1 MISPEKLSLYEAI
14 GGDDGLERLVQ
25 AFYDIIEQDEDAQEL
40 HLLHRR
46 GHGVAH
52 SRIEQF
58 DYLSGFLGGP
68 QHYVRRHGHSRLR
81 EIHEHVPIGPEM
93 RDLWLKCMTKAVAA
107 AAIAEPTASQ
117 LMQHLV
123 RAAEIARNQN

>member
-1 MISPEKLSLYEAI
+1 MTGKPSLYEAI
-14 GGDDGLERLVQ
+14 GGGDGLDRLVQ
-25 AFYDIIEQDEDAQEL
+25 AFYDIIEQDADAQEL

-81 EIHEHVPIGPEM
+81 EIHEHVPIGPQM
-93 RDLWLKCMTKAVAA
+93 RDIWLKCMARAVAEVG
-107 AAIAEPTASQ
+107 IAEPTASQ
-117 LMQHLV
+117 LMQHLT
-123 RAAEIARNQN
+123 RAAEIARNQD